1 MPVANL
7 ASYTTVS
14 LRVPSGAYAQQA
26 AYLQGVVLAHLQQQC
41 AFQAV
46 AAGSPADVMLDLNI
60 TAMGRGSGGLINN
73 MNVATVDSLLVLS
86 DGQSGELL
94 GTARIHGKSS
104 GVIMNGAPPER
115 EAIDVV
121 AKTVADLL
129 AHSGCA
135 GPRVARTEAPPQ
147 PQTIQ
152 TPTTTTTVTPVS
164 NPTTTTVTPTS
175 KPTTTQPTDD
185 QRAKAEALNHD
196 GTDKLRAADIAG
208 AVAAFQQ
215 ANQLAPD
222 PKYAYN
228 LCLALEAQEQWD
240 SAVAACKQAKGM
252 NPEAKLAGK
261 IDHRLDLLAHHQ

>member
-1 MPVANL
+1 MPVASL
-7 ASYTTVS
+7 QSYTTVS

-26 AYLQGVVLAHLQQQC
+26 AYLQGMVLARLQQQC

-60 TAMGRGSGGLINN
+60 TAMGRGNGGLINN

-104 GVIMNGAPPER
+104 GIIVNGAPPER

-121 AKTVADLL
+121 AKTVTDLL

-135 GPRVARTEAPPQ
+135 GPRVARVETPPQ
-147 PQTIQ
+147 PQTIE

-164 NPTTTTVTPTS
+164 NPTTTTVTPVS
-175 KPTTTQPTDD
+175 NPVNPPPDD
-185 QRAKAEALNHD
+185 AARAKAEALNHD

-208 AVAAFQQ
+208 AVAAFHQ
-215 ANQLAPD
+215 ANQLVPD

-240 SAVAACKQAKGM
+240 SAVAACKQARGM
-252 NPEAKLAGK
+252 NPDAKLAGK
-261 IDHRLDLLAHHQ
+261 IDHRLDLLAHRQ